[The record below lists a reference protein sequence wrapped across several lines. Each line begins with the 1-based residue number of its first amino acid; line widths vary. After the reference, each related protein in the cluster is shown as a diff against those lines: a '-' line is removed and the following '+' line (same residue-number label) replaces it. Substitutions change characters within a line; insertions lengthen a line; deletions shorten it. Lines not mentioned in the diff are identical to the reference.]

1 MNSQPTKV
9 LAPTDLRRLLATVA
23 KGRYGVRN
31 RVVVLLSVKAGLRAC
46 EIAHLTWQ
54 MITNAKGQI
63 ADSIELPAASAK
75 MGSGRRIPMHPKL
88 KRALRILASASF
100 TQQDAVIQSERG
112 GQMTAKSIVNWFK
125 KQYVALNLVGC
136 SSHSGRRTFVTNA
149 ARQVY
154 RAGGS
159 LRDVQ
164 ILAGHRSIRTT
175 QIYIEGSSNAQRRLV
190 HLI

>member
-1 MNSQPTKV
+1 
-9 LAPTDLRRLLATVA
+9 
-23 KGRYGVRN
+23 
-31 RVVVLLSVKAGLRAC
+31 
-46 EIAHLTWQ
+46 

-63 ADSIELPAASAK
+63 ADSIELPAASAN

-88 KRALRILASASF
+88 KRALRILASVSF
-100 TQQDAVIQSERG
+100 TQQDAVIRSERG

-125 KQYVALNLVGC
+125 KHYVALNLIGC
-136 SSHSGRRTFVTNA
+136 SSHSGRRTF
-149 ARQVY
+149 
-154 RAGGS
+154 
-159 LRDVQ
+159 VQ